1 MAEGHPSDAP
11 TPWLG
16 LTDVASACLQAG
28 EAGLATTG
36 GRPASTLDETIHT
49 TVLKIRTLTSAPP
62 FAELRQMASAA
73 STDDPALREAV
84 ARIVRNVAERGDA
97 ALVEYTRRFDNLD
110 VGDAAALRIGAD
122 ELERAAAA
130 IDGELLA
137 SLRRAAANVRGFHE
151 RQREHGF
158 VDWLPDGSLLGQ
170 KVTPLRRVGIYVP
183 GGRAAYP
190 SSVLMNAI
198 PASVAGVDEIAMVS
212 PAPGGEMSPVVLA
225 AAHVAGVSEV
235 FRIGG
240 AQAVAALA
248 HGTES
253 VARVDKI
260 VGPGSKWVAEA
271 KRQVF
276 GLVDIDMIAGPSEIL
291 VIADETADPVHVA
304 ADLIGQAEHDP
315 DAIAWLVTTSAAL
328 AAAVPGEVERLLA
341 ANPRREV
348 AREALETS
356 GAIVI
361 VPDLEAAAAAADLR
375 SPEHLELLVA
385 EPLAL
390 AGRIRNAGAIF
401 LGPNSPEPMGDYF
414 AGPNHVLPT
423 GGTARFASPLGVYDF
438 VKRTSL
444 IGYSAARLR
453 AHAADVVRLAEAEG
467 LHGHAEAVRVRLR

>member
-1 MAEGHPSDAP
+1 M
-11 TPWLG
+11 
-16 LTDVASACLQAG
+16 
-28 EAGLATTG
+28 
-36 GRPASTLDETIHT
+36 
-49 TVLKIRTLTSAPP
+49 KIRTLRAAPP
-62 FAELRQMASAA
+62 FDELREMAAA
-73 STDDPALREAV
+73 AATDDPELREAV
-84 ARIVRNVAERGDA
+84 ARIVADVAARGDA

-110 VGDAAALRIGAD
+110 VSTGAQLRVGTE

-130 IDGELLA
+130 IDPALLQ
-137 SLRRAAANVRGFHE
+137 SLERAAENVRSFHE

-170 KVTPLRRVGIYVP
+170 KVAPLRRVGIYVP

-198 PASVAGVDEIAMVS
+198 PAAVAGVEEIAMAS
-212 PAPGGEMSPVVLA
+212 PAPGGVVLDVVLA
-225 AAHVAGVSEV
+225 AAHVAGVTEV
-235 FRIGG
+235 LRIGG

-253 VARVDKI
+253 IARVDKI
-260 VGPGSKWVAEA
+260 VGPGNKWVAEA

-276 GLVDIDMIAGPSEIL
+276 GRVDIDMVAGPSEIL
-291 VIADETADPVHVA
+291 VIADESADLVHAA

-315 DAIAWLVTTSAAL
+315 DAIAWLVTTSEAL
-328 AAAVPGEVERLLA
+328 AAAVPAEIERLLR

-348 AREALETS
+348 ARAALEAN
-356 GAIVI
+356 GAIVV
-361 VPDLEAAAAAADLR
+361 VPDLEAAAQAADLR
-375 SPEHLELLVA
+375 APEHLELLVA

-423 GGTARFASPLGVYDF
+423 GGTARFASPLGVYHF

-444 IGYSAARLR
+444 IGYSRERLR
-453 AHAADVVRLAEAEG
+453 AHAGDVIRLAEAEG
-467 LHGHAEAVRVRLR
+467 LHGHAEAVRVRL